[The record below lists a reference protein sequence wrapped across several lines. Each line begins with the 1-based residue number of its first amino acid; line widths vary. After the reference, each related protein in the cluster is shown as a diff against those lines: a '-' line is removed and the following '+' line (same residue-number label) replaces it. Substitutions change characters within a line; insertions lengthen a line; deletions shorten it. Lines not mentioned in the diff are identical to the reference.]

1 MTYVEFLTAVSE
13 GRMNEEVIGKAL
25 ELIEAHQRGLEKA
38 HERAAK
44 AKVDKMAERQPI
56 IDALVGAL
64 TDAPQSATDLITNAG
79 VELKPQAVATYFRLY
94 VEPGTFE
101 KVEMKGAKGKI
112 VGYKKA

>member
-25 ELIEAHQRGLEKA
+25 ELIEAHQRGLEK
-38 HERAAK
+38 AAK